1 VATQHPDLAV
11 EQAYIDNAQELLAA
25 SRESAVA
32 VQDMVEVGQGG
43 THQARYEREVI
54 HDSINARLNELDLG
68 GSSLIFG
75 RIDLE
80 PSEHDNDTFYI
91 GRAAL
96 WNKQQDPVV
105 VDWRAPIAEPFFRAT
120 GAEPLGIEMRRQ
132 FSTRGTTLLAL
143 EDEFFGELG
152 KQRGVQALA
161 SRIRGE
167 QTLLASLDASRTGRL
182 GDIVATIQAEQDEI
196 IRSEQRGI
204 LIVQGGPG
212 TGKTVVALHR
222 AAYLLYNHRFPLEG
236 QGVLVVGPN
245 RVFLTYIEQV
255 LPSLGEVGIEMAVLG
270 DLIPEH
276 EIMGRDAESV
286 GRIKGDKR
294 MVKALY
300 KAMLDRERPLRR
312 EFVVGVGLQRVRLTV
327 EASADII
334 KQTRRRSR
342 NHNSG
347 RKIIEELVYAELA
360 GSARNRF
367 EPDAMREALHGTLE
381 MREVFE
387 WMWPVLT
394 PVQMLHDLFGS
405 KALLRSAGKR
415 FFTYEEIERMQ
426 SERSSHSSEVVW
438 TVDDVPLL
446 DEVRWLLGSRSGRA
460 KQEMVRTYG
469 HIVVDEAQ
477 DLSPMQLRM
486 LGRRSLNGSMT
497 LVGDIAQATGAWAH
511 NDWEEI
517 IEHLPNKRPAR
528 RAELTVGYR
537 LPGPT
542 MDVAARVLAVAAPDL
557 VPPQAVRA
565 EGVKPQFVATPIEDR
580 IATVVRQVRA
590 ELPHI
595 GSGNLAIVTP
605 ASLTEQVSEGLTD
618 AGIDHGQAYRGA
630 LTQQVTVVP
639 IGLIKGLELDS
650 SIVVEPNRILNE
662 QTQGPRA
669 LYVALTR
676 ATQRLSVVHAEAL
689 PEYLQGL

>member
-1 VATQHPDLAV
+1 MAA
-11 EQAYIDNAQELLAA
+11 LAA
-25 SRESAVA
+25 CHS
-32 VQDMVEVGQGG
+32 
-43 THQARYEREVI
+43 
-54 HDSINARLNELDLG
+54 
-68 GSSLIFG
+68 
-75 RIDLE
+75 
-80 PSEHDNDTFYI
+80 
-91 GRAAL
+91 
-96 WNKQQDPVV
+96 
-105 VDWRAPIAEPFFRAT
+105 
-120 GAEPLGIEMRRQ
+120 LGISQ
-132 FSTRGTTLLAL
+132 P
-143 EDEFFGELG
+143 
-152 KQRGVQALA
+152 V
-161 SRIRGE
+161 
-167 QTLLASLDASRTGRL
+167 
-182 GDIVATIQAEQDEI
+182 
-196 IRSEQRGI
+196 
-204 LIVQGGPG
+204 
-212 TGKTVVALHR
+212 
-222 AAYLLYNHRFPLEG
+222 
-236 QGVLVVGPN
+236 
-245 RVFLTYIEQV
+245 
-255 LPSLGEVGIEMAVLG
+255 
-270 DLIPEH
+270 
-276 EIMGRDAESV
+276 
-286 GRIKGDKR
+286 
-294 MVKALY
+294 
-300 KAMLDRERPLRR
+300 
-312 EFVVGVGLQRVRLTV
+312 
-327 EASADII
+327 
-334 KQTRRRSR
+334 
-342 NHNSG
+342 
-347 RKIIEELVYAELA
+347 
-360 GSARNRF
+360 
-367 EPDAMREALHGTLE
+367 MREALHGTLE

-415 FFTYEEIERMQ
+415 FFTYEEIERMHR
-426 SERSSHSSEVVW
+426 ERSPHSSQVVW

-469 HIVVDEAQ
+469 HIVGDEAQ

-517 IEHLPNKRPAR
+517 LEHLPEKQPAR

-557 VPPQAVRA
+557 IPPQSVRA
-565 EGVKPQFVATPIEDR
+565 EGVKPQFVATPAENR
-580 IATVVRQVRA
+580 ITTVVHQVRS

-605 ASLTEQVSEGLTD
+605 ASLTEQVSEGLTA

-676 ATQRLSVVHAEAL
+676 ATQRLSVVHAEEL